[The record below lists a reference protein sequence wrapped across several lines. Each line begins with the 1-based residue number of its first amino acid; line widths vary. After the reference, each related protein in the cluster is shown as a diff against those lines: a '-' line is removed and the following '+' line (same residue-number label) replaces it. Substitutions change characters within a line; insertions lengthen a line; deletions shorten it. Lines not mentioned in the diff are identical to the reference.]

1 LARFFRLVKNEY
13 LKIIL
18 KVSTWIMLIIVAL
31 TAVGI
36 GALAKISQ
44 KQMERYYASEQND
57 SSEYFSG
64 LEQEISYLKQYKPE
78 GYQQDIQMYEIQ
90 IQYEIGVSDW
100 RQEPAAELAS
110 LKGQYEELKEAG
122 ADTKSVEASIGQYD
136 TIISKN
142 DWKAYCNL
150 KCDLIDRDAD
160 LTNEQKEIQKWGYQY
175 RLDHNIPYDSDDWK
189 SELINSIASSKQV
202 LQSQEEL
209 KETGGGFNQEEYQKA
224 KEAVLIG
231 EYQLKNDIP
240 LNVADSDSMMS
251 MSGSGGK
258 INFWAIM
265 AMSVAVISIISMLI
279 IVIAGSSVAN
289 EFSNG
294 TIKFLLINPVTRGKI
309 LMSKYA
315 AIISFSFVMLILFYL
330 MSALSGIIFFGV
342 GDLGA
347 PYLYVS
353 SNEVKE
359 MSGFLYMAWRYLLGS
374 PSIIIMATL
383 AFAISSLV
391 RSSALAIGVGVFVML
406 AGSGITQF
414 MKLMLN
420 LDWSRYF
427 VFANT
432 DLNGILTGNS
442 IYGNHTVTFALCV
455 LAVHMVVFLLTA
467 WDGFTRREV

>member
-1 LARFFRLVKNEY
+1 
-13 LKIIL
+13 
-18 KVSTWIMLIIVAL
+18 MLILVAL

-44 KQMERYYASEQND
+44 KQMEQYASQG
-57 SSEYFSG
+57 SSTQEYLDG
-64 LEQEISYLKQYKPE
+64 LEREISYLKQYKPE
-78 GYQQDIQMYEIQ
+78 GYEEDIQLYEIL
-90 IQYEIGVSDW
+90 IQYQIGIDDW
-100 RQEPAAELAS
+100 RQEAAGELAQ
-110 LKGQYEELKEAG
+110 LKSQYDQLKASG
-122 ADTKSVEASIGQYD
+122 GDTKETEASLEQYD
-136 TIISKN
+136 TILKQN
-142 DWKAYCNL
+142 DWKAYCLL
-150 KCDLIDRDAD
+150 KCDLISRDSS
-160 LTNEQKEIQKWGYQY
+160 LTDQQKEAKKWGYQY
-175 RLDHNIPYDSDDWK
+175 RLDHKIPYDSEDWK
-189 SELINSIASSKQV
+189 SQLINSVSSAKET
-202 LQSQEEL
+202 LQAQEEI
-209 KETGGGFNQEEYQKA
+209 KDSGGAFSQEEYQKA
-224 KEAVLIG
+224 FETALIG
-231 EYQLKNDIP
+231 EYQLEHEIP

-251 MSGSGGK
+251 MSGSSDQ
-258 INFWAIM
+258 INFWAVM

-309 LMSKYA
+309 LMSKYV
-315 AIISFSFVMLILFYL
+315 AIISFSFVMLILFYV
-330 MSALSGIIFFGV
+330 MSVVSGLVFFGA

-347 PYLYVS
+347 PYLYVKG
-353 SNEVKE
+353 NEVKE
-359 MSGFLYMAWRYLLGS
+359 LSGFLYLAWRYLLGS
-374 PSIIIMATL
+374 PNIIIMATL

-414 MKLMLN
+414 MKLILN

-432 DLNGILTGNS
+432 DLNSILTGNS
-442 IYGNHTVTFALCV
+442 IYGNHTIGFALGV